1 MLLVSLSNFSGK
13 FDSLSLVRNSRVA
26 GFKGRVACGFYALEG
41 LSPRMYILQ
50 DRLTTLTFWMCLFL
64 AVQAG
69 NIICHTN

>member
-13 FDSLSLVRNSRVA
+13 FDSLVA
-26 GFKGRVACGFYALEG
+26 GFKGRVACSFYALEG

-69 NIICHTN
+69 